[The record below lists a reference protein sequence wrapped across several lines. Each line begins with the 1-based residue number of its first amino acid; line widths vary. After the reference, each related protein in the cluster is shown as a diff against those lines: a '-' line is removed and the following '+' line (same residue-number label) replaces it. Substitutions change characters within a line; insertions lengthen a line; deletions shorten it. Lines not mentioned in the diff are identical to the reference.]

1 MIRLPPRFTRT
12 DTLFPYTTLFR
23 SVIKDVAEAFT
34 DEAGRRK
41 LRFSINCPEQLYFS
55 FDKEKIE
62 IVLYNLVS
70 NSFKF
75 TPDGG
80 SISLSAKISTKTEDD
95 TSCEISITDTGSG
108 IPEEDHQKIFER
120 FYQAGK
126 GHPDKSTG
134 TGIGLAFVSELM
146 DLHGGRITVDS
157 SPGQGSTFRLFF
169 LAAGWEP

>member
-41 LRFSINCPEQLYFS
+41 LRFSINCPAQLYFS

-95 TSCEISITDTGSG
+95 TSCEISITDTGIG
-108 IPEEDHQKIFER
+108 IPEEDNQIGRASGRER
-120 FYQAGK
+120 VCQN
-126 GHPDKSTG
+126 
-134 TGIGLAFVSELM
+134 V
-146 DLHGGRITVDS
+146 
-157 SPGQGSTFRLFF
+157 
-169 LAAGWEP
+169 

>member
-41 LRFSINCPEQLYFS
+41 LRFSINCPAQLYFS

-95 TSCEISITDTGSG
+95 TSCEISITDRS
-108 IPEEDHQKIFER
+108 EEH
-120 FYQAGK
+120 
-126 GHPDKSTG
+126 T
-134 TGIGLAFVSELM
+134 SELQSLM
-146 DLHGGRITVDS
+146 RI
-157 SPGQGSTFRLFF
+157 
-169 LAAGWEP
+169 

>member
-1 MIRLPPRFTRT
+1 MIRLPPRSTRT

-23 SVIKDVAEAFT
+23 S
-34 DEAGRRK
+34 
-41 LRFSINCPEQLYFS
+41 
-55 FDKEKIE
+55 
-62 IVLYNLVS
+62 
-70 NSFKF
+70 
-75 TPDGG
+75 
-80 SISLSAKISTKTEDD
+80 DD

-146 DLHGGRITVDS
+146 DLHGGRITVES
-157 SPGQGSTFRLFF
+157 SPGQGSTFRLF
-169 LAAGWEP
+169 LPAAGWDTEHST

>member
-1 MIRLPPRFTRT
+1 MIRRPRRSTRT

-23 SVIKDVAEAFT
+23 
-34 DEAGRRK
+34 
-41 LRFSINCPEQLYFS
+41 
-55 FDKEKIE
+55 
-62 IVLYNLVS
+62 
-70 NSFKF
+70 
-75 TPDGG
+75 
-80 SISLSAKISTKTEDD
+80 AKISTKTEDD

-146 DLHGGRITVDS
+146 DLHGGRITVES
-157 SPGQGSTFRLFF
+157 SDRKSTRLNSSN
-169 LAAGWEP
+169 